1 MEHSSSSNSKQ
12 RKRIAVPD
20 APLKAIGF
28 ELEELTPERIIG
40 CFRVTQNSCQ
50 PFKVLHGGVSAL
62 IAESLAS
69 MGAHMA
75 SGFKRVAG
83 IQLTINHLK
92 SAELGDLVR
101 AVAAPINLGKTIQ
114 VWQVR
119 LWKVK
124 EVQSDDGRDHDADH
138 HHHNNSTSSSI
149 MISSSTVTLLCNL
162 PVPDHA
168 KHAGD
173 ALKNSASKL

>member
-1 MEHSSSSNSKQ
+1 
-12 RKRIAVPD
+12 
-20 APLKAIGF
+20 
-28 ELEELTPERIIG
+28 
-40 CFRVTQNSCQ
+40 
-50 PFKVLHGGVSAL
+50 
-62 IAESLAS
+62 
-69 MGAHMA
+69 MA

-83 IQLTINHLK
+83 VQLTINHLK

-138 HHHNNSTSSSI
+138 HHHNNSTSSSSSI

>member
-1 MEHSSSSNSKQ
+1 MNDDMNGQIMHVY
-12 RKRIAVPD
+12 IYY
-20 APLKAIGF
+20 IG
-28 ELEELTPERIIG
+28 LQL
-40 CFRVTQNSCQ
+40 VVLQ
-50 PFKVLHGGVSAL
+50 PFKVLHGGVSAM

-101 AVAAPINLGKTIQ
+101 AVATPINLGKTIQ

-124 EVQSDDGRDHDADH
+124 VLQPDGHDHAADH
-138 HHHNNSTSSSI
+138 NNYNSTCTSSI

-168 KHAGD
+168 KLAGD
-173 ALKNSASKL
+173 ALKNFASKL

>member
-1 MEHSSSSNSKQ
+1 MNDEMNGQMMH
-12 RKRIAVPD
+12 VY
-20 APLKAIGF
+20 
-28 ELEELTPERIIG
+28 IIFG
-40 CFRVTQNSCQ
+40 LQLVVLQ

-138 HHHNNSTSSSI
+138 HHHHNNNSTSSSSSI

-173 ALKNSASKL
+173 ALMNSASKL